1 MIKIESLEEN
11 PDLEALLEPKKRIFD
26 LVTVVNGSM
35 LNFHKTVK
43 DSKELEQLANNYFAM
58 KENIKAIRNK
68 SISVDMDNLTRKIS
82 NIKSMKSVEIDFI

>member
-35 LNFHKTVK
+35 LNFDKTVK
-43 DSKELEQLANNYFAM
+43 DSKELEQLANSYFAM